1 MLEVGVAV
9 YVKTLFKED
18 RPELPEHSAGYE
30 RKSGYIRQDLGD
42 DYFLVESI
50 IDDTMCV
57 AHKDELIDMTMYK
70 NRYKLGD
77 EVRICQAGEEEKH
90 SYSNIINIE
99 KYVDL
104 SPRYNGRATYIEH
117 IMNSYPDMYL
127 LEGLP
132 GVWNASNLK
141 PTIEFVG
148 F

>member
-30 RKSGYIRQDLGD
+30 HESGYIRQDLGD

-57 AHKDELIDMTMYK
+57 AHKDELIDMTTYK

-77 EVRICQAGEEEKH
+77 EVRICQASEKEKEKEAIPKYIEE
-90 SYSNIINIE
+90 
-99 KYVDL
+99 YVDL
-104 SPRYNGRATYIEH
+104 SARYNGQVTRIEYV
-117 IMNSYPDMYL
+117 MNLIPDMYL

-132 GVWNASNLK
+132 GVWHIMNLE
-141 PTIEFVG
+141 PVSEFVG